1 MGKVKQAGK
10 RRNKPEGFL
19 IKSTSDCKNHE
30 EIAAALRNHGIIV
43 DLQDKIN
50 LLGLNGKTKRK
61 S

>member
-1 MGKVKQAGK
+1 MEKTKQAVK

-30 EIAAALRNHGIIV
+30 EIATALRNHGIIV

-50 LLGLNGKTKRK
+50 LLSSKGKTKRG